1 MALLIEKA
9 SIFISDATL
18 RWILT
23 FIPMRRI
30 RTVIHISDAIFQRS
44 QEIIA
49 DRKRTLREGGSILAE
64 HVGQG
69 KDIMSICCKH
79 RRRVLFK

>member
-49 DRKRTLREGGSILAE
+49 DRKRTLHEGGSILAE